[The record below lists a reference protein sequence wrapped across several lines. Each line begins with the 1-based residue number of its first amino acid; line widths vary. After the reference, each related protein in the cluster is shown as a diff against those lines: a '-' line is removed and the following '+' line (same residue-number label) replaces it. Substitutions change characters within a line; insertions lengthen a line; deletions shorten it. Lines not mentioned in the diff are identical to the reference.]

1 MRRYR
6 QPLPVPARPDIGITA
21 ILLLAVCRGITG
33 ARVDDRDLSEYTHS
47 DIVHRMTAY
56 RHRSSGLCEELVLVD
71 ERPVGVRAQ
80 EILGQDL
87 VEALHVT
94 MLHRMDVVLIE

>member
-6 QPLPVPARPDIGITA
+6 EPFSFPARPDIGIA
-21 ILLLAVCRGITG
+21 AVPPLAVCRGVAG
-33 ARVDDRDLSEYTHS
+33 ASVDDS
-47 DIVHRMTAY
+47 DISENADLDLVRRQAVD
-56 RHRSSGLCEELVLVD
+56 RHRPSGLSEELVLAD

-87 VEALHVT
+87 LEPRT
-94 MLHRMDVVLIE
+94 SPCCTEWM